1 MNTKLR
7 TGVVGVGS
15 MGWNHARIYSELEN
29 AELTAIYDANP
40 AAAEKAVRKYGGTLA
55 TSLDDLIEHCDAV
68 SVAAPTNL
76 HHEIV
81 MKLLGAGR
89 HVLVEKPIANNPVHA
104 AEMAALARE
113 RSLVLQVGHIERF
126 NPALAAL
133 EQRLTRPRFLEVTRL
148 SPYPGRSL
156 DIGVV
161 LDVMI
166 HDLDIILHLVR
177 SPVTSVDAVGVAV
190 LSKSEDIAS
199 VRLHF
204 ANGCVANV
212 TASRISM
219 KKMREIRLFQ
229 EDAYL
234 SLNYQ
239 KQTAKM
245 FRLKDGKI
253 VRERVAIQKGEPLL
267 RELRH
272 FIECARAGEQPKV
285 GGLEAAAALDLA
297 LQITRQIAERTQSR
311 GTQSGGTG
319 VPPVT

>member
-1 MNTKLR
+1 MSKKIR
-7 TGVVGVGS
+7 AGVVGVGS
-15 MGWNHARIYSELEN
+15 MGWNHARIYSELDN
-29 AELTAIYDANP
+29 VELTAIYDANP
-40 AAAEKAVRKYGGTLA
+40 AAAERATRKYGGIPVS
-55 TSLDDLIEHCDAV
+55 SLDAIIEQCDAV
-68 SVAAPTNL
+68 SIAAPTHL
-76 HHEIV
+76 HHSIT
-81 MKLLGAGR
+81 MTLLAAGC
-89 HVLVEKPIANNPVHA
+89 HVLVEKPIAENPSHA
-104 AEMAALARE
+104 IEMVALARE
-113 RSLVLQVGHIERF
+113 RGLILQVGHIERF
-126 NPALAAL
+126 NPALDAL
-133 EQRLTRPRFLEVTRL
+133 EQRLNRPRFLEVTRL

-190 LSKSEDIAS
+190 LSKGEDIAS

-219 KKMREIRLFQ
+219 KKVREIRLFQ

-245 FRLKDGKI
+245 FRLQNGRI
-253 VRERVAIQKGEPLL
+253 VRERVAINKGEPLL

-272 FIECARAGEQPKV
+272 FIECARAGATPKV

-297 LQITRQIAERTQSR
+297 LQITRQIAERSPQPIS
-311 GTQSGGTG
+311 
-319 VPPVT
+319 

>member
-1 MNTKLR
+1 MSTKLR
-7 TGVVGVGS
+7 AGVVGVGS
-15 MGWNHARIYSELEN
+15 MGWNHARIYGELDN
-29 AELTAIYDANP
+29 AELAAIYDPNP
-40 AAAEKAVRKYGGTLA
+40 AAAEKAVRKFGGTVA
-55 TSLDDLIEHCDAV
+55 ISLDDLMARCDAV
-68 SVAAPTNL
+68 SVAAPTAL

-81 MKLLGAGR
+81 MALLAAGR
-89 HVLVEKPIANNPVHA
+89 HVLVEKPIAETPGQA
-104 AEMAALARE
+104 AEMADLARA
-113 RSLVLQVGHIERF
+113 RGLVLQVGHIERF
-126 NPALAAL
+126 NPALDAL
-133 EQRLTRPRFLEVTRL
+133 EQLLNRPRFLEVTRL

-166 HDLDIILHLVR
+166 HDLDIILHLVK
-177 SPVTSVDAVGVAV
+177 SPVTSIDAVGVAV
-190 LSKSEDIAS
+190 LSKGEDIAS

-239 KQTAKM
+239 KQSAKM

-253 VRERVAIQKGEPLL
+253 VRERVTIDKGEPLQ
-267 RELRH
+267 RELHH
-272 FIECARAGEQPKV
+272 FIDCARAGAQPKV
-285 GGLEAAAALDLA
+285 GGDEAAAALELA
-297 LQITRQIAERTQSR
+297 VRITRQIAERAPQRET
-311 GTQSGGTG
+311 
-319 VPPVT
+319 

>member
-1 MNTKLR
+1 M
-7 TGVVGVGS
+7 
-15 MGWNHARIYSELEN
+15 
-29 AELTAIYDANP
+29 
-40 AAAEKAVRKYGGTLA
+40 
-55 TSLDDLIEHCDAV
+55 
-68 SVAAPTNL
+68 
-76 HHEIV
+76 
-81 MKLLGAGR
+81 
-89 HVLVEKPIANNPVHA
+89 
-104 AEMAALARE
+104 
-113 RSLVLQVGHIERF
+113 
-126 NPALAAL
+126 
-133 EQRLTRPRFLEVTRL
+133 TRL

-156 DIGVV
+156 EIGVV

-190 LSKSEDIAS
+190 LSKGEDIAS

-245 FRLKDGKI
+245 YRLKNGKI
-253 VRERVAIQKGEPLL
+253 VRERVTIEKGEPLL

-272 FIECARAGEQPKV
+272 FVECARAGAQPKV
-285 GGLEAAAALDLA
+285 GGSEAVAALELA
-297 LQITRQIAERTQSR
+297 VQITRQIADRAPHR
-311 GTQSGGTG
+311 GT
-319 VPPVT
+319 

>member
-1 MNTKLR
+1 MSNKLR
-7 TGVVGVGS
+7 AGVIGVGS
-15 MGWNHARIYSELEN
+15 MGINHARVYSLLDN
-29 AELTAIYDANP
+29 AELAAVYDANT
-40 AAAEKAVRKYGGTLA
+40 AAAERAARKYGGA
-55 TSLDDLIEHCDAV
+55 VAASIDEIIERCDAV

-76 HHEIV
+76 HHGIV
-81 MKLLGAGR
+81 MQLLDAGR
-89 HVLVEKPIANNPVHA
+89 HVLVEKPIADNPAHA
-104 AEMAALARE
+104 AEMADRARE
-113 RSLVLQVGHIERF
+113 KGLVLQVGHIERF
-126 NPALAAL
+126 NPALDAL
-133 EQRLTRPRFLEVTRL
+133 EERLNRPRFLEVTRL

-166 HDLDIILHLVR
+166 HDLEIILHLVK

-204 ANGCVANV
+204 GNGCAANV

-229 EDAYL
+229 DDAYL

-239 KQTAKM
+239 RQTAKM
-245 FRLKDGKI
+245 YRLKSGKI
-253 VRERVAIQKGEPLL
+253 VRERVAIEKGEPLL

-272 FIECARAGEQPKV
+272 FVDCARAGAQPKV
-285 GGLEAAAALDLA
+285 GGSEAVAALDLA
-297 LQITRQIAERTQSR
+297 LQITRQIAERAPQR
-311 GTQSGGTG
+311 DA
-319 VPPVT
+319 

>member
-15 MGWNHARIYSELEN
+15 MGWNHARIYSELET

-40 AAAEKAVRKYGGTLA
+40 AAAERAARKFGGKSVA
-55 TSLDDLIEHCDAV
+55 SLDELIKCCDAV
-68 SVAAPTNL
+68 SVAAPTHL

-81 MKLLGAGR
+81 MQLLGAGR
-89 HVLVEKPIANNPVHA
+89 HVLVEKPIANNPTHA

-113 RSLVLQVGHIERF
+113 RDLVLQVGHIERF
-126 NPALAAL
+126 NPALDAL
-133 EQRLTRPRFLEVTRL
+133 EQRLNRPRFLEVTRL

-166 HDLDIILHLVR
+166 HDLEIILHLVR
-177 SPVTSVDAVGVAV
+177 SPVTSIDAVGVAV
-190 LSKSEDIAS
+190 LSKGEDIAS

-245 FRLKDGKI
+245 FRLKEGRI

-267 RELRH
+267 REIRH
-272 FIECARAGEQPKV
+272 FVECARAGAQPKV
-285 GGLEAAAALDLA
+285 GGIEAAAALDLA
-297 LQITRQIAERTQSR
+297 LRITRQIAERAPQCTSL
-311 GTQSGGTG
+311 S
-319 VPPVT
+319 

>member
-1 MNTKLR
+1 MSGKLR
-7 TGVVGVGS
+7 AGVVGVGS
-15 MGWNHARIYSELEN
+15 MGWNHARIYSELDN
-29 AELTAIYDANP
+29 AELTAIYDANT
-40 AAAEKAVRKYGGTLA
+40 AAAEKAVRKFGGTVA
-55 TSLDDLIEHCDAV
+55 SSLDDLIERCDVV
-68 SVAAPTNL
+68 SVAAPTTL

-89 HVLVEKPIANNPVHA
+89 HVLVEKPIAESPEQA
-104 AEMAALARE
+104 AEMSDFARE
-113 RSLVLQVGHIERF
+113 RGLVLQVGHIERF
-126 NPALAAL
+126 NPALDAL
-133 EQRLTRPRFLEVTRL
+133 EQRLNRPRFLEVTRL

-166 HDLDIILHLVR
+166 HDLDIILHLVK

-204 ANGCVANV
+204 ANGAVANV

-253 VRERVAIQKGEPLL
+253 VRERVTIDKGEPLQ
-267 RELRH
+267 RELHH
-272 FIECARAGEQPKV
+272 FVECARAGAQPKV
-285 GGLEAAAALDLA
+285 GGVEAAAALELA
-297 LQITRQIAERTQSR
+297 VRITRQIAERAPQR
-311 GTQSGGTG
+311 GT
-319 VPPVT
+319 

>member
-1 MNTKLR
+1 MSTKIR
-7 TGVVGVGS
+7 AGVVGVGS
-15 MGWNHARIYSELEN
+15 MGWNHARIYSELDN
-29 AELTAIYDANP
+29 TELTAIYDTDP
-40 AAAEKAVRKYGGTLA
+40 RAAEKAVRKFGGSVA
-55 TSLDDLIEHCDAV
+55 TSLDDLMARCDAV

-81 MKLLGAGR
+81 MKLLTAGR
-89 HVLVEKPIANNPVHA
+89 HVLVEKPIADNPVQA
-104 AEMAALARE
+104 AEMADLARDKG
-113 RSLVLQVGHIERF
+113 LVLQVGHIERF
-126 NPALAAL
+126 NPALDAL
-133 EQRLTRPRFLEVTRL
+133 EQRLNHPRFLEVTRL

-177 SPVTSVDAVGVAV
+177 SPVTSIDAVGVAV
-190 LSKSEDIAS
+190 LSKGEDIAS

-204 ANGCVANV
+204 ANSCVANV

-253 VRERVAIQKGEPLL
+253 VRERVTIEKGEPLL

-272 FIECARAGEQPKV
+272 FIDCARAGAQPKV
-285 GGLEAAAALDLA
+285 GGHEAVAALDLA
-297 LQITRQIAERTQSR
+297 IRITRQIAERAPQRSA
-311 GTQSGGTG
+311 
-319 VPPVT
+319 

>member
-1 MNTKLR
+1 MSNKLR

-29 AELTAIYDANP
+29 SELTVIYDANTS
-40 AAAEKAVRKYGGTLA
+40 AAEKAVRKYGGTVA
-55 TSLDDLIEHCDAV
+55 TSLDDLIARCDAV
-68 SVAAPTNL
+68 SVAAPTSL

-81 MKLLGAGR
+81 MKLLSAGR
-89 HVLVEKPIANNPVHA
+89 HVLVEKPIAENPEQA
-104 AEMAALARE
+104 AEMADLARE
-113 RSLVLQVGHIERF
+113 RGLVLQVGHIERF
-126 NPALAAL
+126 NPALDAL
-133 EQRLTRPRFLEVTRL
+133 EQRLNRPRFLEVTRL

-177 SPVTSVDAVGVAV
+177 SPVTSIDAVGVAV
-190 LSKSEDIAS
+190 LSKGEDIAS

-204 ANGCVANV
+204 VNGCVANV

-253 VRERVAIQKGEPLL
+253 VRERVIIEKGEPLL

-272 FIECARAGEQPKV
+272 FTECARAGAQPKV
-285 GGLEAAAALDLA
+285 GGHEAVAALDLA
-297 LQITRQIAERTQSR
+297 IRITRQIAERAPQPALPDPR
-311 GTQSGGTG
+311 
-319 VPPVT
+319 

>member
-1 MNTKLR
+1 MSTKLR
-7 TGVVGVGS
+7 AGVVGVGS
-15 MGWNHARIYSELEN
+15 MGWNHARVYAGLDEAVL
-29 AELTAIYDANP
+29 AAVYDADP
-40 AAAEKAVRKYGGTLA
+40 RAAEKAVRKFGGTVA
-55 TSLDDLIEHCDAV
+55 ASLDDLIDRCDAV

-81 MKLLGAGR
+81 MKLLAAGR
-89 HVLVEKPIANNPVHA
+89 HVLVEKPIAENPAQA
-104 AEMAALARE
+104 AEMADAARAGG
-113 RSLVLQVGHIERF
+113 LVLQVGHIERF
-126 NPALAAL
+126 NPALDAL
-133 EQRLTRPRFLEVTRL
+133 EQRLDRPRFLEVTRL

-166 HDLDIILHLVR
+166 HDLDIILHLVK
-177 SPVTSVDAVGVAV
+177 SPVTAVDAVGVAV
-190 LSKSEDIAS
+190 LSKGEDIAS

-219 KKMREIRLFQ
+219 KKVREIRLFQ

-245 FRLKDGKI
+245 FRLKSGRI
-253 VRERVAIQKGEPLL
+253 VRERVTIDKGEPLV

-272 FIECARAGEQPKV
+272 FVDCARAGAAPKV
-285 GGLEAAAALDLA
+285 GGAEAAAALELA
-297 LQITRQIAERTQSR
+297 VRITRQIAERAPQH
-311 GTQSGGTG
+311 G
-319 VPPVT
+319 

>member
-1 MNTKLR
+1 MSGKIR
-7 TGVVGVGS
+7 AGVVGVGS
-15 MGWNHARIYSELEN
+15 MGWNHARIYGELAN
-29 AELTAIYDANP
+29 AELAAVYDAD
-40 AAAEKAVRKYGGTLA
+40 ASAAEKAVRKFGGA
-55 TSLDDLIEHCDAV
+55 VARSLEDVIERCDAV

-81 MKLLGAGR
+81 MKLLAAGR
-89 HVLVEKPIANNPVHA
+89 HVLVEKPIAENPEQA
-104 AEMAALARE
+104 AEMSDLARE
-113 RSLVLQVGHIERF
+113 RGLVLQVGHIERF
-126 NPALAAL
+126 NPALDAL
-133 EQRLTRPRFLEVTRL
+133 EQRLNRPRFLEVTRL

-166 HDLDIILHLVR
+166 HDLDIILHLVK

-190 LSKSEDIAS
+190 LSKGEDIAS

-204 ANGCVANV
+204 DNGAVANV

-253 VRERVAIQKGEPLL
+253 VRERVTIDKGEPLQ
-267 RELRH
+267 RELHH
-272 FIECARAGEQPKV
+272 FVECARAGARPKV
-285 GGLEAAAALDLA
+285 GGDRRTRPAALLN
-297 LQITRQIAERTQSR
+297 RCVS
-311 GTQSGGTG
+311 S
-319 VPPVT
+319 P

>member
-1 MNTKLR
+1 MSSKLKA
-7 TGVVGVGS
+7 GVVGVGS
-15 MGWNHARIYSELEN
+15 MGWNHARIYSELDN
-29 AELTAIYDANP
+29 AELAAIYDSKT
-40 AAAEKAVRKYGGTLA
+40 AAAEKAVRKFGGTVA
-55 TSLDDLIEHCDAV
+55 TSLDDIIARCDAV

-89 HVLVEKPIANNPVHA
+89 HVLVEKPIAENPEQA
-104 AEMAALARE
+104 AEMSDLARE
-113 RSLVLQVGHIERF
+113 RGLVLQVGHIERF
-126 NPALAAL
+126 NPALDAL
-133 EQRLTRPRFLEVTRL
+133 EQRLNRPRFLEVTRL

-166 HDLDIILHLVR
+166 HDLDIILHLVK

-190 LSKSEDIAS
+190 LSKGEDIAS

-204 ANGCVANV
+204 ANGAVANV

-253 VRERVAIQKGEPLL
+253 VRERVTINKG
-267 RELRH
+267 
-272 FIECARAGEQPKV
+272 
-285 GGLEAAAALDLA
+285 
-297 LQITRQIAERTQSR
+297 
-311 GTQSGGTG
+311 
-319 VPPVT
+319 

>member
-1 MNTKLR
+1 MSTKLR
-7 TGVVGVGS
+7 AGVVGVGS
-15 MGWNHARIYSELEN
+15 MGLNHARVYSELEN
-29 AELTAIYDANP
+29 AALAAVFDPDAST
-40 AAAEKAVRKYGGTLA
+40 AEKVARKYGGA
-55 TSLDDLIEHCDAV
+55 VAASLDDVIARCDAV
-68 SVAAPTNL
+68 SVAAPTHL
-76 HHEIV
+76 HYGIV
-81 MKLLGAGR
+81 MKLLEAGR
-89 HVLVEKPIANNPVHA
+89 HVLVEKPISDTPAHA
-104 AEMAALARE
+104 AEMADFART
-113 RSLVLQVGHIERF
+113 RGLVLQVGHIERF
-126 NPALAAL
+126 NPALDAL
-133 EQRLTRPRFLEVTRL
+133 EQRLDRPRFLEVTRL

-166 HDLDIILHLVR
+166 HDLEIILHLVR

-239 KQTAKM
+239 RQTAKM
-245 FRLKDGKI
+245 YRLKGGKI
-253 VRERVAIQKGEPLL
+253 VRERVAIEKGEPLL

-272 FIECARAGEQPKV
+272 FVDCARAGAQPKV
-285 GGLEAAAALDLA
+285 GGVEAVAALELA
-297 LQITRQIAERTQSR
+297 VQITRQIAERAPKR
-311 GTQSGGTG
+311 EA
-319 VPPVT
+319 

>member
-1 MNTKLR
+1 MNQQIR
-7 TGVVGVGS
+7 AGVVGVGS
-15 MGWNHARIYSELEN
+15 MGWNHARIYSELDHTSL
-29 AELTAIYDANP
+29 AAIYDP
-40 AAAEKAVRKYGGTLA
+40 DPHAAEKATRKFGGTVA
-55 TSLDDLIEHCDAV
+55 SSLDDLIERCDAV

-81 MKLLGAGR
+81 MKLLSAGR
-89 HVLVEKPIANNPVHA
+89 HVLVEKPIAENPAQA
-104 AEMAALARE
+104 AEMADLARA
-113 RSLVLQVGHIERF
+113 RGLVLQVGHIERF
-126 NPALAAL
+126 NPALDAL
-133 EQRLTRPRFLEVTRL
+133 EQRLNRPRFLEVTRL

-166 HDLDIILHLVR
+166 HDLDIILHLVK
-177 SPVTSVDAVGVAV
+177 SPVTSIDAVGVAV
-190 LSKSEDIAS
+190 LSKGEDIAS

-204 ANGCVANV
+204 DNGCVANV

-245 FRLKDGKI
+245 FRLKDGRI
-253 VRERVAIQKGEPLL
+253 VRERVTIDKGEPLQ

-272 FIECARAGEQPKV
+272 FIDCARAGAQPKV
-285 GGLEAAAALDLA
+285 GGLEAMAALDLA
-297 LQITRQIAERTQSR
+297 VRITRQIAERAPQR
-311 GTQSGGTG
+311 DG
-319 VPPVT
+319 

>member
-7 TGVVGVGS
+7 AGVAGVGS
-15 MGWNHARIYSELEN
+15 MGFHHARVYSELPS
-29 AELTAIYDANP
+29 AELTAVYDADP
-40 AAAEKAVRKYGGTLA
+40 AAAEKAARKFGCA
-55 TSLDDLIEHCDAV
+55 VASSLDELASLTDAV
-68 SVAAPTNL
+68 SVAAPTHL
-76 HHEIV
+76 HHAIA
-81 MKLLGAGR
+81 MQLLGAGK
-89 HVLVEKPIANNPVHA
+89 HLLVEKPIADNPAHA
-104 AEMAALARE
+104 SEMVDLANGRG
-113 RSLVLQVGHIERF
+113 LVLQVGHIERF

-133 EQRLTRPRFLEVTRL
+133 EQHLTRPRFLEVTRL

-156 DIGVV
+156 EIGVV

-190 LSKSEDIAS
+190 LSKGEDIAS

-219 KKMREIRLFQ
+219 KKMRELRLFQ

-234 SLNYQ
+234 SLDYQ
-239 KQTAKM
+239 RQSGKM
-245 FRLKDGKI
+245 YRLKDGKI
-253 VRERVAIQKGEPLL
+253 VRERVAIEREEPLV

-272 FIECARAGEQPKV
+272 FIDCARAGAQPKV
-285 GGLEAAAALDLA
+285 GGVEAAAALELA
-297 LQITRQIAERTQSR
+297 VRITRQIAERAPR
-311 GTQSGGTG
+311 RD
-319 VPPVT
+319 P

>member
-1 MNTKLR
+1 
-7 TGVVGVGS
+7 
-15 MGWNHARIYSELEN
+15 
-29 AELTAIYDANP
+29 
-40 AAAEKAVRKYGGTLA
+40 
-55 TSLDDLIEHCDAV
+55 
-68 SVAAPTNL
+68 
-76 HHEIV
+76 
-81 MKLLGAGR
+81 
-89 HVLVEKPIANNPVHA
+89 
-104 AEMAALARE
+104 MADLARDKG
-113 RSLVLQVGHIERF
+113 LVLQVGHIERF
-126 NPALAAL
+126 NPALDAL
-133 EQRLTRPRFLEVTRL
+133 EQRLDRPRFLEVTRL

-166 HDLDIILHLVR
+166 HDLDIILHLVK
-177 SPVTSVDAVGVAV
+177 SPVTSIDAVGVAV
-190 LSKSEDIAS
+190 LSRGEDIAS

-245 FRLKDGKI
+245 FRLKGGKI
-253 VRERVAIQKGEPLL
+253 VRERVTIDKGEPLL

-272 FIECARAGEQPKV
+272 FIDCARAGVQPKV
-285 GGLEAAAALDLA
+285 GGQEAVAALDLA
-297 LQITRQIAERTQSR
+297 IRITRQIAERAPQRAS
-311 GTQSGGTG
+311 
-319 VPPVT
+319 

>member
-1 MNTKLR
+1 MTTKIR
-7 TGVVGVGS
+7 AGVVGVGS
-15 MGWNHARIYSELEN
+15 MGWNHARIYGELEN
-29 AELTAIYDANP
+29 AELTAIYDADP
-40 AAAEKAVRKYGGTLA
+40 RAAEKAVRKFGGTVA
-55 TSLDDLIEHCDAV
+55 TSLDDLVARCDAV
-68 SVAAPTNL
+68 SVAAPTAL

-81 MKLLGAGR
+81 MKLLAAGR
-89 HVLVEKPIANNPVHA
+89 HVLVEKPIAENPA
-104 AEMAALARE
+104 QATEMADLARDQ
-113 RSLVLQVGHIERF
+113 SLVLQVGHIERF
-126 NPALAAL
+126 NPALDAL
-133 EQRLTRPRFLEVTRL
+133 EQRLNHPRFLEVTRL

-166 HDLDIILHLVR
+166 HALDIILHLVNG
-177 SPVTSVDAVGVAV
+177 PVTSIDAVGVAV
-190 LSKSEDIAS
+190 LSKGEDIAS

-253 VRERVAIQKGEPLL
+253 VRERVTIDKGEPLL

-272 FIECARAGEQPKV
+272 FVDCARAGAQPKV
-285 GGLEAAAALDLA
+285 GGQEAVAALDLGIR
-297 LQITRQIAERTQSR
+297 ITRQIAERAPNRNS
-311 GTQSGGTG
+311 
-319 VPPVT
+319 